1 MTLPIPG
8 KNLYKLFAVLIVMA
22 LVASFW
28 APAILIWQTAL
39 AAAAVAALIDL
50 LLLYRRAIPEAK
62 RSIHTSIPLG
72 VKRTVNL
79 QLINNSKYP
88 CTFDVFDHFP
98 NEFEAIGLPLNLSLD
113 KQGSVEVRYKVTA
126 KARGKFNFIGVQFH
140 LYSLWG
146 LWERDYRL
154 LLNSEVHVYPNFSA
168 IPHLNLLATDN
179 QLSQLGIIKKPRRG
193 QGQDFHQLREYRE
206 GDSIRQIDWKAT
218 SRIRK
223 VISREYQDE
232 RDQEVIFLLDC
243 GHRMRAKDD
252 ELSHF
257 DHTLNAMLML
267 SYVAL
272 RQGDAV
278 GLSSFGGSTVGS
290 NRWISPKKGYHT
302 IQRILNTTYDL
313 QPGTDAPDYTQAAS
327 DLLLKHKKRALIIIL
342 SNVRDE
348 DSAELQAA
356 VRLLKR
362 RHLVL
367 LASLREQRLDDVLKT
382 PPNDIDTALRTGAT
396 HHYIQQRKVAFD
408 ALVNQGVIAVDVAPQ
423 DLGVSLIN
431 SYLNIKSSGK
441 L

>member
-8 KNLYKLFAVLIVMA
+8 KNLYKLFAMLITLALIAGFWVPATIVWQAA
-22 LVASFW
+22 LVIAG
-28 APAILIWQTAL
+28 I
-39 AAAAVAALIDL
+39 VALIDL
-50 LLLYRRAIPEAK
+50 FLLYRRAVPEAK
-62 RSIHTSIPLG
+62 RVIHTSIPLG
-72 VKRTVNL
+72 VKRTVSLQISNL
-79 QLINNSKYP
+79 SKYP
-88 CTFDVFDHFP
+88 STFDVIDHYP

-113 KQGSVEVRYKVTA
+113 KEGTAEVRYQLIA
-126 KARGKFNFIGVQFH
+126 KARGKFNFIGVQYH
-140 LYSLWG
+140 LYSNWG
-146 LWERDYRL
+146 LWERDCRVPL
-154 LLNSEVHVYPNFSA
+154 DSEVHVYPNFSA

-243 GHRMRAKDD
+243 GHRMRAMDD
-252 ELSHF
+252 DLSHF
-257 DHTLNAMLML
+257 DHTLNALLML

-278 GLSSFGGSTVGS
+278 GLSTFGGS
-290 NRWISPKKGYHT
+290 NRWIKPKKGYHT
-302 IQRILNTTYDL
+302 IQRLLNNTYDL

-327 DLLLKHKKRALIIIL
+327 DLLVRHKKRALIIIL

-367 LASLREQRLDDVLKT
+367 LASLREQRLDDVLKS
-382 PPNDIDTALRTGAT
+382 PPKDIQDALRTSAT
-396 HHYIQQRKVAFD
+396 HHYLQQRKVAFD

-423 DLGVSLIN
+423 KLGVALIN
-431 SYLNIKSSGK
+431 NYLNVKSSGK

>member
-8 KNLYKLFAVLIVMA
+8 SNLFKLLGAITALAFVAGLWAPAVLIWQVA
-22 LVASFW
+22 LIVLGLVA
-28 APAILIWQTAL
+28 LL
-39 AAAAVAALIDL
+39 DL
-50 LLLYRRAIPEAK
+50 VLLYRKAIPEA
-62 RSIHTSIPLG
+62 RRGVHTSIPLG
-72 VKRTVNL
+72 VKRTVTL
-79 QLINNSKYP
+79 QLQNTTKYRS
-88 CTFDVFDHFP
+88 TFDLFDHYP
-98 NEFEAIGLPLNLSLD
+98 AEVDAIGLPLKLSLAP
-113 KQGSVEVRYKVTA
+113 QEAVEVRYQITA
-126 KARGKFNFIGVQFH
+126 KARGKFNFEGVQFRLH
-140 LYSLWG
+140 SNWG
-146 LWERDYRL
+146 FWQRDYQL
-154 LLNSEVHVYPNFSA
+154 LLDSEVHVYPNFSA

-179 QLSQLGIIKKPRRG
+179 HLSQLGIIKKPRRG
-193 QGQDFHQLREYRE
+193 EGQDFHQLREYRE

-232 RDQEVIFLLDC
+232 RDQEVICLLDC
-243 GHRMRAKDD
+243 GHRMRAMDD
-252 ELSHF
+252 DLSHF
-257 DHTLNAMLML
+257 DHTLNALLML

-278 GLSSFGGSTVGS
+278 GLSTFGGSS
-290 NRWISPKKGYHT
+290 RWVSPKKGYHT

-327 DLLLKHKKRALIIIL
+327 DLLIRHKKRALVIIL

-356 VRLLKR
+356 MRLLKR

-367 LASLREQRLDDVLKT
+367 LASLREKPLDDTLKT
-382 PPNDIDTALRTGAT
+382 PPKDIDEALRTGAT
-396 HHYIQQRKVAFD
+396 HHYLQQRKAAMD
-408 ALVNQGVIAVDVAPQ
+408 ALVNQGAIAVDVLPEK
-423 DLGVSLIN
+423 LGPSLIN

>member
-8 KNLYKLFAVLIVMA
+8 KNLYKLLALLILLALIGSVWMPAVLIWKIA
-22 LVASFW
+22 LVIT
-28 APAILIWQTAL
+28 AIIAL
-39 AAAAVAALIDL
+39 LDL
-50 LLLYRRAIPEAK
+50 LLLYRREPPQAK
-62 RSIHTSIPLG
+62 REVHTSIPLG
-72 VKRTVNL
+72 VKRTVSL
-79 QLINNSKYP
+79 QLTNHSKYP
-88 CTFDVFDHFP
+88 WTFDVFDHYP

-113 KQGSVEVRYKVTA
+113 KGGSADVRYQVTA
-126 KARGKFNFIGVQFH
+126 KSRGKFNFIGVQFH
-140 LYSLWG
+140 LYSRWG

-154 LLNSEVHVYPNFSA
+154 LLDSKVHVYPNFSA

-243 GHRMRAKDD
+243 GHRMRAIDD

-257 DHTLNAMLML
+257 DHTLNALLML

-278 GLSSFGGSTVGS
+278 GLSSFGGS

-327 DLLLKHKKRALIIIL
+327 DLLVRHKKRALVIIL

-348 DSAELQAA
+348 DSTELQAA

-367 LASLREQRLDDVLKT
+367 LASLREQRLDDVLHA
-382 PPNDIDTALRTGAT
+382 PPTDIDTALRTGAT
-396 HHYIQQRKVAFD
+396 HHYLQQRKAAFD
-408 ALVNQGVIAVDVAPQ
+408 ALVSQGVIAVDVAPQ
-423 DLGVSLIN
+423 NLGVSLIN

>member
-8 KNLYKLFAVLIVMA
+8 KNLYKLFAVLMVLA
-22 LVASFW
+22 LIAGFW
-28 APAILIWQTAL
+28 SPALLVWQIAL
-39 AAAAVAALIDL
+39 AMAGVIALLDL
-50 LLLYRRAIPEAK
+50 FLLYRRAPPQAK
-62 RSIHTSIPLG
+62 RDIHNSIPLG
-72 VKRTVNL
+72 VKRTVSL
-79 QLINNSKYP
+79 QLTNQSKYP

-98 NEFEAIGLPLNLSLD
+98 NEFEAIGLPLNLSLNKD
-113 KQGSVEVRYKVTA
+113 GSAEIRYQVIA
-126 KARGKFNFIGVQFH
+126 KSRGKFNFIGVQYH
-140 LYSLWG
+140 LYSRWG
-146 LWERDYRL
+146 LWERDFRL
-154 LLNSEVHVYPNFSA
+154 LLNNEVHVYPNFSA

-243 GHRMRAKDD
+243 GHRMRAMDD

-257 DHTLNAMLML
+257 DHTLNALLML

-278 GLSSFGGSTVGS
+278 GLSSFGGS

-313 QPGTDAPDYTQAAS
+313 QPGTEAPDYTQAAS
-327 DLLLKHKKRALIIIL
+327 DLLVRHKKRALVIIL

-367 LASLREQRLDDVLKT
+367 LASLREQRLDDVLNT
-382 PPNDIDTALRTGAT
+382 PPKDIDTALRTGAT
-396 HHYIQQRKVAFD
+396 HHYLQQRKAAFD
-408 ALVNQGVIAVDVAPQ
+408 TLVNQGVIAVDVAPQ
-423 DLGVSLIN
+423 NLGVSLIN

>member
-8 KNLYKLFAVLIVMA
+8 KNLYKLFAVLI
-22 LVASFW
+22 
-28 APAILIWQTAL
+28 AL
-39 AAAAVAALIDL
+39 ALIAGFWPSATLVWQVALMIAGTVALLDL
-50 LLLYRRAIPEAK
+50 FLLYRRAIPEVQRK
-62 RSIHTSIPLG
+62 IHTSIPLG
-72 VKRTVNL
+72 VKRTVSL
-79 QLINNSKYP
+79 QLSNASKYP
-88 CTFDVFDHFP
+88 CRFDVIDHFP
-98 NEFEAIGLPLNLSLD
+98 NDFDAIGLPLNLSLD
-113 KQGSVEVRYKVTA
+113 SEGTAELRYQVIA

-140 LYSLWG
+140 LYSRWG
-146 LWERDYRL
+146 LWERDCRIHL
-154 LLNSEVHVYPNFSA
+154 DSEVHVYPNFSA

-243 GHRMRAKDD
+243 GHRMRAMDD
-252 ELSHF
+252 DLSHF
-257 DHTLNAMLML
+257 DHTLNALLML

-278 GLSSFGGSTVGS
+278 GLSTFGGI
-290 NRWISPKKGYHT
+290 NRWINPKKGYPT
-302 IQRILNTTYDL
+302 IQRLLNTTYDL

-327 DLLLKHKKRALIIIL
+327 DLLIRHKKRALIIIL

-356 VRLLKR
+356 VRLLKK

-382 PPNDIDTALRTGAT
+382 APKDIGDALRTSAT
-396 HHYIQQRKVAFD
+396 HHYLQQRKSAFD
-408 ALVNQGVIAVDVAPQ
+408 ALINQGVIAVDVAPQ
-423 DLGVSLIN
+423 NLGVSLIN
-431 SYLNIKSSGK
+431 SYLNIKGSGK